1 MTSGVDTQPPAIPP
15 FGEKKSSYLS
25 VKKLRLPKKLV
36 ALSGYRIFSLNCTQT
51 TNALQWFWKI
61 QVLNIPD
68 GILVNHNFSK
78 VVFFDSGWNIHFFS
92 DPPIYGDLIETKK
105 KKQTK
110 QKKTK
115 KRYIREKKKLMYPNT
130 CTLLFN
136 PLTPRSDC

>member
-36 ALSGYRIFSLNCTQT
+36 ALSGYLTK
-51 TNALQWFWKI
+51 NALQWFWKI

-68 GILVNHNFSK
+68 GILVNHNFSR
-78 VVFFDSGWNIHFFS
+78 VVFFDSGWNIHFVS

-105 KKQTK
+105 KKQKNKTK
-110 QKKTK
+110 QNKN
-115 KRYIREKKKLMYPNT
+115 R
-130 CTLLFN
+130 
-136 PLTPRSDC
+136 

>member
-51 TNALQWFWKI
+51 KNILQWFFKI
-61 QVLNIPD
+61 QVLKIPE
-68 GILVNHNFSK
+68 GILVNRNFSK
-78 VVFFDSGWNIHFFS
+78 AVFFDSGWNIHFIS

-105 KKQTK
+105 KKQKNKTK
-110 QKKTK
+110 QKKID
-115 KRYIREKKKLMYPNT
+115 R
-130 CTLLFN
+130 
-136 PLTPRSDC
+136 